1 VLVVFECFYAM
12 VYLVPEWAQIGHSD
26 KWQLKVLSLLNSA
39 GISHVAVSCMGGV
52 THWNVCTSQAFP
64 IEHNTFEALAAPLAM
79 IHGIILKL
87 LHMHD
92 VSGYLSVFT
101 VLGIS
106 LF

>member
-1 VLVVFECFYAM
+1 M

-26 KWQLKVLSLLNSA
+26 KWQLKVLPLLNST

-52 THWNVCTSQAFP
+52 THWNVCTSWVFS

-87 LHMHD
+87 LRMYD

-101 VLGIS
+101 VLDIS